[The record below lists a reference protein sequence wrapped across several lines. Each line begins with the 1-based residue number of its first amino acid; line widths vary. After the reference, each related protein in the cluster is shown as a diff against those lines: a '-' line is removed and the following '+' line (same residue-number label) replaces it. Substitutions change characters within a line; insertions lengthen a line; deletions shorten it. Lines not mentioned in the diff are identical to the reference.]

1 MKIQSELVKYLLI
14 IKHEK
19 EVERLS
25 RHNDL
30 WSVPFVGESNRLIG
44 FVYEADQNKIK
55 EAQDR
60 VDELRHQ
67 ETLDKIDE
75 AIDAIEENKKNDNVY
90 DYEGNQVVKDF
101 GSVNVQ
107 ALYASALE
115 NMDISGLLSS
125 IISRSAQQNM
135 DLLNLTGETGNPPAT
150 FTFGD
155 FYLSGVNDTDGLAQA
170 IVNEL
175 PNRILQRLYS

>member
-75 AIDAIEENKKNDNVY
+75 AIDAIAVSY
-90 DYEGNQVVKDF
+90 THLR
-101 GSVNVQ
+101 
-107 ALYASALE
+107 AH
-115 NMDISGLLSS
+115 
-125 IISRSAQQNM
+125 
-135 DLLNLTGETGNPPAT
+135 ETGRN
-150 FTFGD
+150 
-155 FYLSGVNDTDGLAQA
+155 LVC
-170 IVNEL
+170 
-175 PNRILQRLYS
+175 RLLLEKKKT